1 MSRIALSTS
10 FTDAGR
16 RAFIGIV
23 LAAAPSLYGCGF
35 TPIHGETSSA
45 SEKALNGFEVE
56 LIPNR
61 IGQLL
66 RNELLQRFRPRG
78 IPGGDR
84 FSLSVKVDEYIRK
97 LGIRI
102 DETATRANLTLRAAY
117 AVSGRADGAVLIR
130 GTARSVNSYNILGSH
145 FATLIARKNARERAV
160 REIADDIRGQISIWL
175 VRTGGKK
182 AEARARGFRS

>member
-1 MSRIALSTS
+1 MSRIGLSTS

-23 LAAAPSLYGCGF
+23 LAAVPGLYGCGF
-35 TPIHGETSSA
+35 TPIHGETSPA

-56 LIPNR
+56 LIPDR

-66 RNELLQRFRPRG
+66 RNELLERFRPRG

-84 FSLSVKVDEYIRK
+84 FSLNVTVNEFIRK
-97 LGIRI
+97 LGLRI
-102 DETATRANLTLRAAY
+102 DETATRANLTLRANY
-117 AVSGRADGAVLIR
+117 TVSERSDGRILVR
-130 GTARSVNSYNILGSH
+130 GTAQSVNSYNILGSH

-160 REIADDIRGQISIWL
+160 REIADDIRGQLSIWL
-175 VRTGGKK
+175 VRTGGKT
-182 AEARARGFRS
+182 AEPRVPASRS